1 MKDTDNK
8 IPIYKI
14 NSKEQIL
21 EYYTNWTNDNQYNKD
36 MIDWNYI
43 APSNAVKIFTNHTNN
58 LSQKILDAGCGT
70 GLVGKELKNLGFKNI
85 IGVDFSQDMLDL
97 VPNNIYEKLDLV
109 DLNNSLDYK
118 DNEFDSIICVG
129 TFTYGHVKANA
140 LDEFI
145 RITNSNGLICFS
157 INEGIYQKNNF
168 DKKIEELE
176 NNKKWEILELKKTS
190 YIVNKDVDAWF
201 CIAKKN

>member
-1 MKDTDNK
+1 
-8 IPIYKI
+8 
-14 NSKEQIL
+14 
-21 EYYTNWTNDNQYNKD
+21 
-36 MIDWNYI
+36 
-43 APSNAVKIFTNHTNN
+43 
-58 LSQKILDAGCGT
+58 
-70 GLVGKELKNLGFKNI
+70 
-85 IGVDFSQDMLDL
+85 MLDL

-109 DLNNSLDYK
+109 DLNNSLNYK

-145 RITNSNGLICFS
+145 RITNSDGLICFS
-157 INEGIYQKNNF
+157 VNEGIYQKNNF
-168 DKKIEELE
+168 DKKIQELE
-176 NNKKWEILELKKTS
+176 NNKKWEILELEKTS

>member
-14 NSKEQIL
+14 NSKKQIL

-109 DLNNSLDYK
+109 DLDYK

-157 INEGIYQKNNF
+157 VNEGIYQKNNF
-168 DKKIEELE
+168 DKKIQELE
-176 NNKKWEILELKKTS
+176 NNKKWEILELEKTS

>member
-70 GLVGKELKNLGFKNI
+70 GLVGIELNKHGFKNLYGADKI
-85 IGVDFSQDMLDL
+85 
-97 VPNNIYEKLDLV
+97 
-109 DLNNSLDYK
+109 
-118 DNEFDSIICVG
+118 FD
-129 TFTYGHVKANA
+129 
-140 LDEFI
+140 
-145 RITNSNGLICFS
+145 
-157 INEGIYQKNNF
+157 
-168 DKKIEELE
+168 
-176 NNKKWEILELKKTS
+176 ILEKIKT
-190 YIVNKDVDAWF
+190 KE
-201 CIAKKN
+201 